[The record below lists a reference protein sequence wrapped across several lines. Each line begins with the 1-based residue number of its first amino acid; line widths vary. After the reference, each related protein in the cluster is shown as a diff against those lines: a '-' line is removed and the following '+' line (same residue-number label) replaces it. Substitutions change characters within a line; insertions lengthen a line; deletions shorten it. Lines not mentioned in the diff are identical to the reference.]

1 MTHTFLKRPELV
13 PVVLTCVI
21 KERIK
26 EIFNRTTSVRKLL
39 LTHGLAPD
47 RWTSKFSEHN
57 ISYNLRDSENK
68 LKARIPRTIYFKN
81 SFSYS
86 GATLCNGLSCEARC
100 VESSGSLK
108 REIRKVLWGT
118 AFMKSSNMVYWIW
131 SIFNSLKTF
140 VNSGWIVRD

>member
-1 MTHTFLKRPELV
+1 MTHTFLERPELV

-26 EIFNRTTSVRKLL
+26 EIVNRTMSVRKLL

-47 RWTSKFSEHN
+47 WWTSKFSEHN

-68 LKARIPRTIYFKN
+68 LKAQIPRTIYFKN

-86 GATLCNGLSCEARC
+86 GGIVQWPFLRGQMRGILRV
-100 VESSGSLK
+100 VET
-108 REIRKVLWGT
+108 RNQ
-118 AFMKSSNMVYWIW
+118 KSSLNYGIHEKQQYSVMNMIN
-131 SIFNSLKTF
+131 I
-140 VNSGWIVRD
+140 

>member
-1 MTHTFLKRPELV
+1 MTHTFLERPELV

-26 EIFNRTTSVRKLL
+26 EIVNRTTSVRKLL

-47 RWTSKFSEHN
+47 WWTSKFSEHN

-68 LKARIPRTIYFKN
+68 LKARIPRTIYLKN

-86 GATLCNGLSCEARC
+86 GVTLCNGLSCEARC

-108 REIRKVLWGT
+108 REIRRHGIHEKQQYGV
-118 AFMKSSNMVYWIW
+118 MNMIN
-131 SIFNSLKTF
+131 I
-140 VNSGWIVRD
+140 